1 MSIARVIE
9 LLSEIE
15 SFTACHKPPAQIS
28 HVKVE
33 VEEGGQTDTGPK
45 ASVDVNVDMLTYHVR
60 SNIIGSKNYMDVYYA
75 SCLGTI
81 KGVTKENLQAAL
93 EQLET
98 IIVSSLSAPLSM
110 P

>member
-1 MSIARVIE
+1 MIE

-33 VEEGGQTDTGPK
+33 VDEGEQTRNGPK
-45 ASVDVNVDMLTYHVR
+45 ARVDVNVDMLTYHIR

-81 KGVTKENLQAAL
+81 KGVTKENSQAAL
-93 EQLET
+93 D
-98 IIVSSLSAPLSM
+98 
-110 P
+110 